1 MLTLRP
7 AADRGHARF
16 DWLDSR
22 HTFSF
27 GHYYDPKHMGFGP
40 LRVINQDVVA
50 PGKGF
55 ARHGHSNM
63 EIVSYVIAGA
73 LEHRDSLGT
82 GSVIRP
88 GDVQAMRA
96 GTGIEHSEFN
106 GSATE
111 PVHFLQIWIQPD
123 RLGLAPG
130 YQQLAFPHA
139 ERRNQLKLLASGY
152 GEPGV
157 IGIRQAMRLYG
168 GLLDA
173 GGTLDQPLDVGRGYW
188 LQLVHG
194 RLSANGQALAAG
206 DGAALLRED
215 ALSLRATEDAEFLLF
230 DLPA

>member
-16 DWLDSR
+16 DWLDSH

-40 LRVINQDVVA
+40 LRVINQDVVQ

-63 EIVSYVIAGA
+63 EIISYVIEGA

-88 GDVQAMRA
+88 GDVQRMRA

-106 GSATE
+106 GSGTDA
-111 PVHFLQIWIQPD
+111 VHFLQIWVQPD

-130 YQQLAFPHA
+130 YAQVAFPHA
-139 ERRNQLKLLASGY
+139 ERRNQLKLLASGF
-152 GEPGV
+152 GEADAIEV
-157 IGIRQAMRLYG
+157 RQGMRLFG

-173 GGTLDQPLDVGRGYW
+173 GGSLSHALEAARGYW
-188 LQLVHG
+188 VQVIHG
-194 RLSANGQALAAG
+194 SLTVNGQSLMPG
-206 DGAALLRED
+206 DGLSVLQESMLEIAAKAD
-215 ALSLRATEDAEFLLF
+215 SEFLLF